1 MGYFQWP
8 TGRHGAMMA
17 SLAMIGLQ
25 WFYGYPCRMGDV
37 NLWGSTIL
45 YKVDTQQWNEMGIN
59 DSFLQCQVHNGNH
72 QIIGLVNYTVL
83 IWAM

>member
-1 MGYFQWP
+1 MVTRVGWEMS
-8 TGRHGAMMA
+8 T
-17 SLAMIGLQ
+17 S
-25 WFYGYPCRMGDV
+25 GD
-37 NLWGSTIL
+37 LPFL

-83 IWAM
+83 I